1 MDEYSV
7 NLNDLISNAGLLIYF
22 TYGLYILNFFSNHT
36 NTHTVCLPTPQFNHR
51 CNKMPWQITGISIMS
66 YGEKMKK
73 KMISIKDFKERI
85 WLHDPKVIPLQSTK
99 SPNHE
104 SPLS

>member
-36 NTHTVCLPTPQFNHR
+36 NTHTVCLPHSSTTDATKCLGKLLESQLCHMVRKWKKNDKHQGLQGEDMTPW
-51 CNKMPWQITGISIMS
+51 P
-66 YGEKMKK
+66 
-73 KMISIKDFKERI
+73 
-85 WLHDPKVIPLQSTK
+85 
-99 SPNHE
+99 
-104 SPLS
+104 